1 MRSDLKTDYI
11 QRDTER
17 AGQTEKALYL
27 LNTISAITD
36 RGNNA
41 EVRRK
46 KDGSLTVYEV
56 KKNNNTVFGSYQSFI
71 ANYEDVKHIK
81 NGKKSKIDSSFRI
94 FIIMD
99 TDDCTEVQK
108 REFINKEMFKKHW
121 AYEYIVPIFDSPDLE
136 SVLVKA
142 NIKFEKKGMERK
154 KEYIKIFPTEQ
165 KYISM
170 NFLDIFKKNDVSNLT
185 GILSEPG
192 DKLEARVTDSN
203 RKVVKIKKDKG

>member
-1 MRSDLKTDYI
+1 MGKYEPCYLKSVVIVHGKSEKQICEYIKSNLRLKMDIVSDKKGEKSIQITSLKNI
-11 QRDTER
+11 
-17 AGQTEKALYL
+17 L
-27 LNTISAITD
+27 
-36 RGNNA
+36 
-41 EVRRK
+41 
-46 KDGSLTVYEV
+46 
-56 KKNNNTVFGSYQSFI
+56 NNTVFGSYQSFI

-108 REFINKEMFKKHW
+108 REFINKEMFKTHW

-165 KYISM
+165 KYISRENIELKKFCDDLSKVKDTNM
-170 NFLDIFKKNDVSNLT
+170 NEFIEFC
-185 GILSEPG
+185 LS
-192 DKLEARVTDSN
+192 S
-203 RKVVKIKKDKG
+203 